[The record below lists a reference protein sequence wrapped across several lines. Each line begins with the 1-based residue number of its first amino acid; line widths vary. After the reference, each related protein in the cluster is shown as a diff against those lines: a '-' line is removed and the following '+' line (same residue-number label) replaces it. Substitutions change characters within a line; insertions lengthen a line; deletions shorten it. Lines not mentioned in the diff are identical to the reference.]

1 MEQYDPHH
9 APDAAE
15 WLAMDEGER
24 IELVRDY
31 HRRAGVKP
39 PNASLH
45 ATMHV
50 VVENQVA
57 MGDEI
62 PVRRTVD
69 RLQAEGLDRHE
80 AIHAVGA
87 VLAEQMFDL
96 LKMVPPKT
104 DPATVYRASLERL
117 TAEGWRRSR

>member
-1 MEQYDPHH
+1 MDLAAIE
-9 APDAAE
+9 AADAA
-15 WLAMDEGER
+15 AAAAAFCCAASSTAFQSF
-24 IELVRDY
+24 
-31 HRRAGVKP
+31 AGVKP

-96 LKMVPPKT
+96 LKMGPPKT
-104 DPATVYRASLERL
+104 DPGTVYRASLERL